1 VRAGPGG
8 AGGGRRQCAEMWPR
22 AAPPPRRA
30 RAQTVTSEK
39 AAQVHPRSPRAA
51 PRAPGDA
58 RDRGTGPRGSGG
70 RTSAV
75 ESPAPVSRE
84 RAPCACRVD
93 AMVRAGFEA
102 RQRCGGES
110 VFSWGE
116 NRKCF
121 QENESLHP
129 RASLWDHAR
138 RPPRQLPLGLGRGT
152 HPRHRLKS
160 RGRGK

>member
-1 VRAGPGG
+1 M
-8 AGGGRRQCAEMWPR
+8 RRDVAARSPPPTPPR
-22 AAPPPRRA
+22 AP
-30 RAQTVTSEK
+30 SEK

-93 AMVRAGFEA
+93 AMVRAGFEP
-102 RQRCGGES
+102 RQRCGEK
-110 VFSWGE
+110 VF
-116 NRKCF
+116 F
-121 QENESLHP
+121 
-129 RASLWDHAR
+129 
-138 RPPRQLPLGLGRGT
+138 LGD
-152 HPRHRLKS
+152 
-160 RGRGK
+160 